1 MLFLHGESRTRCYV
15 KPLVSMV
22 MLLCVVDYTESVSC
36 DFEQH
41 MCGYNVAR
49 RKTGAH
55 WEIKHVGTCLKLRLN
70 YTNTLQEEYA
80 LLTDFKVVL

>member
-1 MLFLHGESRTRCYV
+1 
-15 KPLVSMV
+15 

-55 WEIKHVGTCLKLRLN
+55 LEIKHVGRLSLN
-70 YTNTLQEEYA
+70 NQTHQ
-80 LLTDFKVVL
+80 

>member
-1 MLFLHGESRTRCYV
+1 MLFLQGESRTRCYGY
-15 KPLVSMV
+15 PLVSMV
-22 MLLCVVDYTESVSC
+22 MSLHVVDYTESVSC

-55 WEIKHVGTCLKLRLN
+55 WEIKHVGRLSLGNQTCR
-70 YTNTLQEEYA
+70 
-80 LLTDFKVVL
+80 